1 MKVGGIT
8 IDSTEIRVQTTVCQN
23 IGRARWNGQIPRNIK
38 LTKMKSWRN
47 RKPECTYD

>member
-8 IDSTEIRVQTTVCQN
+8 INSTEIRVQTTTVCQK
-23 IGRARWNGQIPRNIK
+23 IGWARWNGQIPRNIK

-47 RKPECTYD
+47 REPE